1 METLRKI
8 WEMIA
13 PYFSGGV
20 AGALITCIVI
30 PIVRGML
37 TKTTEKLN
45 VQGLLDKQNAAIEE
59 GVNKA
64 VGKIKD
70 LSFKQSILPVV
81 KSELEKVTEKANA
94 YIEDEVGALRESNEK
109 IVAVLAA
116 LGSYFEDSIVPDAKK
131 QAFYEALA
139 AAQGATREQEIVV
152 EETVEE
158 TPAPAPAKKPKKS
171 EVIR

>member
-8 WEMIA
+8 WELIA

-20 AGALITCIVI
+20 AGALITCIVV
-30 PIVRGML
+30 PIIRGVI
-37 TKTTEKLN
+37 TKATAKLDID
-45 VQGLLDKQNAAIEE
+45 GALKKQTDAID
-59 GVNKA
+59 GAVNKA
-64 VGKIKD
+64 VERVQTI
-70 LSFKQSILPVV
+70 SFKQSIQPLV

-109 IVAVLAA
+109 IVEVLAA

-139 AAQGATREQEIVV
+139 AAQGSAKEQEIVV
-152 EETVEE
+152 EEIVEE
-158 TPAPAPAKKPKKS
+158 APAPAPAKKSKKS